1 MRPLYTDKYAT
12 YASPEMISNRKGV
25 LAHALQD
32 AVDRPH
38 PSHIPFTPYPKVIYN
53 PYPIVFILNG
63 VATIGKNEF
72 VDVMVEQSSDKEV
85 IHLSTIDPVRDVVKH
100 LLQLNDQYQGF
111 FTDCTPSETVITK
124 KNDEYRDFLFNVKES
139 WEKYDHGATTYSI
152 GNIMRAIYDDT
163 DKMCRAIFID
173 SRETETI
180 NRITSAMNSV
190 GIITMKI
197 LICGNRS
204 TTADWKNGCDHNICT
219 DESFYDVVV
228 HNDGNLE
235 RLKLSAC
242 SFWITLNNI
251 LDTYGISRDGA
262 CGDTTIT
269 K

>member
-12 YASPEMISNRKGV
+12 YATPDMVNNRKAAIARV
-25 LAHALQD
+25 LQD
-32 AVDRPH
+32 VVDYPP
-38 PSHIPFTPYPKVIYN
+38 PSHVPLTTYPKVVSN

-72 VDVMVEQSSDKEV
+72 VDAMIEQSSSKAA

-100 LLQLNDQYQGF
+100 LLQVNDQYQGF
-111 FTDCTPSETVITK
+111 FAGCVPSGITIMEK
-124 KNDEYRDFLFNVKES
+124 GDEYRDFLFNVKES
-139 WEKYDHGATTYSI
+139 WEKHDHGATMYSV
-152 GNIMRAIYDDT
+152 GRIMRAIYDDT
-163 DKMCRAIFID
+163 DHVCRAIFID

-180 NRITSAMNSV
+180 NRIISAMGSI

-197 LICGNRS
+197 LILGSRS

-219 DESFYDVVV
+219 DESFYDIVV
-228 HNDGNLE
+228 HNDDNLE
-235 RLKLSAC
+235 RLRLSAC